1 MLRSRREFLERGY
14 YEKFSDKLNAIV
26 TGMLPSG
33 KETEESV
40 GILDAGCGEGYYI
53 HRLRHHLSNSYRRMA
68 IDYYGIDVSKP
79 AIDYASGRDRDIRFA
94 VASSYHIPV
103 MKASVD
109 SILCVFAPRDEQ
121 EFRRILKPAGKLVVA
136 APGARHLFSFRE
148 LVYDAPDAIGQ
159 KGTVGEG
166 FRLVEQYN
174 VNYDIHL
181 ETSQDIFNLFMM
193 TPYSRHADA
202 GAVDRLNEFSTAVDI
217 NILVYQ
223 KT

>member
-1 MLRSRREFLERGY
+1 MLRSRKGFLDRGY
-14 YEKFSDKLNAIV
+14 YEKFSDKLNDIV
-26 TGMLPSG
+26 IDMLPPC
-33 KETEESV
+33 KEAEENV
-40 GILDAGCGEGYYI
+40 GILDAGCGEGYYLY
-53 HRLRHHLSNSYRRMA
+53 RLKHHLSNLYSRIA

-103 MKASVD
+103 MKGSID

-121 EFRRILKPAGKLVVA
+121 EFRRILKPSGKLVVA
-136 APGARHLFSFRE
+136 APGARHLFSFRG
-148 LVYDAPDAIGQ
+148 LVYEAPDAIGQ

-166 FRLVEQYN
+166 FRLLEQYN

-181 ETSQDIFNLFMM
+181 ETKQDIFNLFMM

-202 GAVDRLNEFSTAVDI
+202 VAVDSLNEFNTGVDI